1 MLKAMIF
8 DMDGVLVD
16 SMPYH
21 ADAWK
26 TVFDEVGI
34 HITQQDIYEIE
45 GSNHVGV
52 IQLMFKKA
60 GRTPQPWH
68 FEKLPPKKREVFF
81 RINKVMVFDDIGR
94 CLNLLKKRYLLAVVS
109 GADRAIV
116 HSIIYRFF
124 PGLFDAV
131 VSGEDVRE
139 GKPSPEPY
147 LKAVE
152 ILNLQKDEC
161 IVFENAP
168 MGIESA
174 KRAGLYCI
182 AIPTYLPPDTLK
194 NADMVLKDHSE
205 LSRYLFKLA
214 SGQHAKTV

>member
-1 MLKAMIF
+1 MLKALIF
-8 DMDGVLVD
+8 DVDGVLVD

-26 TVFDEVGI
+26 AAFEDVGI
-34 HITQQDIYEIE
+34 HITRQDIYEIE

-52 IQLMFKKA
+52 IQLIFKKA
-60 GRTPQPWH
+60 GRVPQPWH
-68 FEKLPPKKREVFF
+68 FDELSLKKREIFF
-81 RINKVMVFDDIGR
+81 RINDVKVFDNIDK

-116 HSIIYRFF
+116 HSIMDRFF
-124 PGLFDAV
+124 PGVFDV
-131 VSGEDVRE
+131 VISGEDVKE

-147 LKAVE
+147 LKSVKM
-152 ILNLQKDEC
+152 LNVQKDEC

-168 MGIESA
+168 MGVESA
-174 KRAGLYCI
+174 KRAGLYCV

-194 NADMVLKDHSE
+194 NADVVIENHSE
-205 LSRYLFKLA
+205 FSRYLLELVP
-214 SGQHAKTV
+214 G